1 MVELTSS
8 TAAILVTY
16 HPASNPRDILERLA
30 GLVALTVVVDNSIG
44 GHPALQGM
52 PNRRDRVRIHN
63 RNRGGLAGAYN
74 QAISRILADHRC
86 ISHIVFIDEDS
97 DPTVLGRFLANYE
110 VARLLQTATTAC
122 VAPAYKDRA
131 TGLRGRHIV
140 LGRFHLTY
148 LPRLFAGVRR
158 VAFVINSMSVW
169 RMEAL
174 RRIGPFNEGLAIDH
188 IDTEYCL
195 RARAESL
202 TIHVQGSLEFLH
214 TIGER
219 RRFSVFGREM
229 QAGGHSPARRFL
241 IGRNTAWLARRYLIR
256 EPAFA
261 FLCISRLAY
270 EAVGISLA
278 EDRRVAKLW
287 ALVRGA
293 VVGIFTWRMA

>member
-188 IDTEYCL
+188 IDIGVLITRITDEL
-195 RARAESL
+195 PRGEDVERVRARLAAKGWPL
-202 TIHVQGSLEFLH
+202 DDPRDPTDDGP
-214 TIGER
+214 GD
-219 RRFSVFGREM
+219 
-229 QAGGHSPARRFL
+229 GGA
-241 IGRNTAWLARRYLIR
+241 A
-256 EPAFA
+256 
-261 FLCISRLAY
+261 
-270 EAVGISLA
+270 
-278 EDRRVAKLW
+278 
-287 ALVRGA
+287 
-293 VVGIFTWRMA
+293 